1 MFLFMVKEENICSSF
16 PTVKYRNIWC
26 SRSYHEDH
34 EVLPWMVSWSLICRS
49 SSNYE
54 LAFPWLRFQEVIGLR
69 PCSLFLAWWSKSI
82 LYAKVD
88 TENKRLLYAC
98 RIFSCD
104 HQVYTRNC
112 PLHSAKKKTF
122 CLAIASEFVVNH
134 SAFSFWTCDDP
145 AHTYLKLCTLWDD
158 QQQLRVMEVQ
168 NMVDG
173 GPGHHRQVHGGSL
186 QAFKDITSARL
197 PRTKSY
203 VHGEASWSASVLS
216 SSVGSD
222 FRP

>member
-1 MFLFMVKEENICSSF
+1 MQQE
-16 PTVKYRNIWC
+16 
-26 SRSYHEDH
+26 
-34 EVLPWMVSWSLICRS
+34 LPWGPWSSTVNGELILDMPFQFQLWASLSLIT
-49 SSNYE
+49 
-54 LAFPWLRFQEVIGLR
+54 FPRGDWFTTMLSFFGHDE
-69 PCSLFLAWWSKSI
+69 A
-82 LYAKVD
+82 
-88 TENKRLLYAC
+88 
-98 RIFSCD
+98 
-104 HQVYTRNC
+104 
-112 PLHSAKKKTF
+112 KTF
-122 CLAIASEFVVNH
+122 CMPRWTRRTRGFYMPAGSFLVTIRFILEIALYILQKKKKHFCWAIASEFVVNH

-168 NMVDG
+168 NMVDS
-173 GPGHHRQVHGGSL
+173 GPGHRRQVHGGSL

-216 SSVGSD
+216 SSLGSD

>member
-1 MFLFMVKEENICSSF
+1 MQQE
-16 PTVKYRNIWC
+16 
-26 SRSYHEDH
+26 
-34 EVLPWMVSWSLICRS
+34 LPWGPWSSTVNGELILDMPFQFQLWASLSLIT
-49 SSNYE
+49 
-54 LAFPWLRFQEVIGLR
+54 FPRGDWFTTMLSFFGMMKQKHSVCQGGHGEQETSICLQD
-69 PCSLFLAWWSKSI
+69 LFLWPSGLYSK
-82 LYAKVD
+82 LP
-88 TENKRLLYAC
+88 
-98 RIFSCD
+98 F
-104 HQVYTRNC
+104 
-112 PLHSAKKKTF
+112 TF
-122 CLAIASEFVVNH
+122 
-134 SAFSFWTCDDP
+134 
-145 AHTYLKLCTLWDD
+145 YLKLCTLWDD

-173 GPGHHRQVHGGSL
+173 GPGHRRQVHGGSL

>member
-1 MFLFMVKEENICSSF
+1 MQQE
-16 PTVKYRNIWC
+16 
-26 SRSYHEDH
+26 
-34 EVLPWMVSWSLICRS
+34 LPWGPWSSTVNGELILDMPFQFQLWASLSLIT
-49 SSNYE
+49 
-54 LAFPWLRFQEVIGLR
+54 FPRGDWFTTMLSFFGMMKQKHSVCQGGHGEQETSICLQD
-69 PCSLFLAWWSKSI
+69 LFLWPSGLYSK
-82 LYAKVD
+82 LPF
-88 TENKRLLYAC
+88 TFC
-98 RIFSCD
+98 
-104 HQVYTRNC
+104 
-112 PLHSAKKKTF
+112 KKKNF
-122 CLAIASEFVVNH
+122 CLAIASEFVTNH

-173 GPGHHRQVHGGSL
+173 GPGHRRQVHGGSL

-197 PRTKSY
+197 PRTKSC

-216 SSVGSD
+216 SSLGSD

>member
-1 MFLFMVKEENICSSF
+1 MQQE
-16 PTVKYRNIWC
+16 
-26 SRSYHEDH
+26 
-34 EVLPWMVSWSLICRS
+34 LPWGPWSSTVNGELILDMPFQFQLWASLSLIT
-49 SSNYE
+49 
-54 LAFPWLRFQEVIGLR
+54 FPRGDWFTTMLSFFG
-69 PCSLFLAWWSKSI
+69 KNI

-112 PLHSAKKKTF
+112 PLHSAKKKPF

-173 GPGHHRQVHGGSL
+173 GPGHRRQVHGGSL

-197 PRTKSY
+197 PRTKSC

-216 SSVGSD
+216 SSLGSD